1 MILAIL
7 IVALIGVVAASYH
20 EEVVDGMQM
29 FQHLDDHSDTDSAD
43 AEENIV
49 IDEAQQSQG
58 STQPRIT
65 HLITVT
71 QHKLS
76 PAQISTYYNPQTTV
90 TNYITKNPNNQNNQN
105 NPNNPNTPNNP
116 TGNNNTTSSNNTT
129 DNTNQN
135 KSDNNTQN
143 TTNTTDTQVKISID
157 QARSIASN
165 WAANQGH
172 SDVTIKYISTDKTA
186 SDGTIY
192 TFNVIKDGEIT
203 ETVEIDAQ
211 TGDVVGG
218 AIKDEAPEVPET
230 PTDPED
236 PIVDDYPS
244 DYDDPED
251 Y

>member
-76 PAQISTYYNPQTTV
+76 PVQIATYYNPHITTT
-90 TNYITKNPNNQNNQN
+90 TNNINPNTPKNTTGN
-105 NPNNPNTPNNP
+105 NNPNTPNNP
-116 TGNNNTTSSNNTT
+116 TGNNNSTTPSNNITN
-129 DNTNQN
+129 NTNQN
-135 KSDNNTQN
+135 KTNNDTQN
-143 TTNTTDTQVKISID
+143 TNQTQVKISVGE
-157 QARSIASN
+157 ARSIASN

-172 SDVTIKYISTDKTA
+172 SDVTIKYVSTDKTA
-186 SDGTIY
+186 NDGTIY
-192 TFNVIKDGEIT
+192 TFNFIKDGEIT
-203 ETVEIDAQ
+203 GSIEIDAQ

-230 PTDPED
+230 PIDPE
-236 PIVDDYPS
+236 YPE
-244 DYDDPED
+244 YPEYPEDDPEN